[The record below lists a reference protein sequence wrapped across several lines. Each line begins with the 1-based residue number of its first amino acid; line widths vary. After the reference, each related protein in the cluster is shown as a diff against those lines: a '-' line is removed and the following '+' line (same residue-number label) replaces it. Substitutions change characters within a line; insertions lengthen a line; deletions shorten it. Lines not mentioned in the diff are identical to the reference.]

1 MKNSRNKVSLITLL
15 ILFLLFVPT
24 KADNDQLI
32 IENFSSG
39 VDEKGVPLGWE
50 LKEKE
55 GSPIIK
61 LEKEDD
67 IYALHL
73 ISERASFGLTKKIN
87 INIKEYPY
95 INFRWKVIELPENGD
110 FRKKETDDQA
120 AQVYIA
126 FGTFKLTAKIVGYL
140 WENEAPKLITGV
152 SPAWSKTRLIV
163 LESGPEKL
171 GKWVFEK
178 RNVYDDFKELFE
190 KEPSEA
196 KLISLYIN
204 SQHTK
209 SRAESYFGEIYFSKK

>member
-1 MKNSRNKVSLITLL
+1 MKNLRNQSSLIALT
-15 ILFLLFVPT
+15 ILFLFFAPA
-24 KADNDQLI
+24 KADNDRLI
-32 IENFSSG
+32 IESFSRG

-73 ISERASFGLTKKIN
+73 ISEQSSFGLTKKIN
-87 INIKEYPY
+87 IDIKEYPY
-95 INFRWKVIELPENGD
+95 INFRWKVMKLPENGD

-120 AQVYIA
+120 AQIYIA
-126 FGTFKLTAKIVGYL
+126 FGTFRLTAKIVGYL
-140 WENEAPKLITGV
+140 WENKVPKLTTGV

-163 LESGPEKL
+163 LESGPEKI

-178 RNVYDDFKELFE
+178 RNIYDDYKELFE
-190 KEPSEA
+190 KEPSGA
-196 KLISLYIN
+196 NLISLYIN

-209 SRAESYFGEIYFSKK
+209 SSAESYFGEIYFSKK

>member
-1 MKNSRNKVSLITLL
+1 MKNLRIQSFFIAMI
-15 ILFLLFVPT
+15 ILFLLIVPAI
-24 KADNDQLI
+24 ADNNRLI
-32 IENFSSG
+32 IETFSSG
-39 VDEKGVPLGWE
+39 VDEKGIPLGWE

-61 LEKEDD
+61 VEKEDD

-73 ISERASFGLTKKIN
+73 ISEHASFGLTKTID
-87 INIKEYPY
+87 IDIKEYPY
-95 INFRWKVIELPENGD
+95 INFPWKVMELPDNGD

-126 FGTFKLTAKIVGYL
+126 FGTFRLTAKIVGYL
-140 WENEAPKLITGV
+140 WDNKAPKLTTGV

-178 RNVYDDFKELFE
+178 RNLYDDYKELFE